1 MRTKNLTAKIFV
13 ALAISTQAAPAES
26 IYLNAPAIT
35 VEVGPRTADGS
46 FNNTFAW
53 DQTIEKAIDAPSA
66 DAKELHT
73 QLTHIWFSSNVD
85 GGGLEL
91 LFDFGQRYD
100 ITTLH
105 FWNYSGEGYD
115 VDQIDFEFFDSSGGS
130 VGQITI
136 EPDLGTS
143 PGIQAQNIALPAPL
157 GVQRVSAM
165 LIGSNRQV
173 DFQNIGFTAVPSAPL
188 ALIPPLPGLALAPDD
203 DASHISNG
211 QVYDPLADGPPSHI
225 TD

>member
-1 MRTKNLTAKIFV
+1 MMSRPAQLSFLV
-13 ALAISTQAAPAES
+13 AAVGLAMPAAADTIYLAAPAIS
-26 IYLNAPAIT
+26 
-35 VEVGPRTADGS
+35 VEVGPRTAEGS

-66 DAKELHT
+66 DAEELHT

-115 VDQIDFEFFDSSGGS
+115 VDRIDFEFFDSTDVS

-143 PGIQAQNIALPAPL
+143 PGIRAQDIELAAPL

-165 LIGSNRQV
+165 LVGSNRQI

-188 ALIPPLPGLALAPDD
+188 LVIPPLQGVEPPTDDNAL
-203 DASHISNG
+203 HISDG
-211 QVYDPLADGPPSHI
+211 QVHDPLEDGPALHL